1 MVASSIASISP
12 APKSGHRF
20 VACSRVH
27 VSGYRFRAKAKQA
40 QHSGET
46 LSVNNGGTVSIP
58 GLWSLVFGNGD
69 ADKPL
74 TTLFYTAGFA
84 DQTDG
89 VFGTITPATMASGS
103 SPY

>member
-1 MVASSIASISP
+1 LGGNLLIGNFGDGHINIFSSTGTSMGA
-12 APKSGHRF
+12 
-20 VACSRVH
+20 
-27 VSGYRFRAKAKQA
+27 
-40 QHSGET
+40 
-46 LSVNNGGTVSIP
+46 LSVSNGGTVSIP

-74 TTLFYTAGFA
+74 NTLFYTAGFA

-89 VFGTITPATMASGS
+89 VFGTIAPTTMPSGS